1 MSVSHTSDN
10 ARRWQ
15 NLRKFPVKSWGLVAL
30 MLLTVVGCGENWAS
44 VQPTSGTVKFNG
56 KAPSGARVLLHAVK
70 PPEDG
75 SLAVTPSGRVEDDGS
90 FKITS
95 YQAGDGAA
103 PGEYVVTVEWYPV
116 DKDGSVGA
124 NAIPKEYSNPTT
136 SPLKATVSDG
146 GPTTLDPI
154 DIKGQ
159 AADAKAAGRART
171 IR

>member
-1 MSVSHTSDN
+1 MSVGHIRDN
-10 ARRWQ
+10 AQ
-15 NLRKFPVKSWGLVAL
+15 NWRISLSKFTGLLFLLPLV
-30 MLLTVVGCGENWAS
+30 LLTTTGCGEKWAS

-56 KAPSGARVLLHAVK
+56 KAPAGARILLHAVN

-75 SLAVTPSGRVEDDGS
+75 AVAVTPTGRVEDDGS

-95 YQAGDGAA
+95 YQAGDGAM

-116 DKDGSVGA
+116 DKEGSVGA
-124 NAIPKEYSNPTT
+124 NAIPKEYSNPAT

-159 AADAKAAGRART
+159 VAGEKAAGRART